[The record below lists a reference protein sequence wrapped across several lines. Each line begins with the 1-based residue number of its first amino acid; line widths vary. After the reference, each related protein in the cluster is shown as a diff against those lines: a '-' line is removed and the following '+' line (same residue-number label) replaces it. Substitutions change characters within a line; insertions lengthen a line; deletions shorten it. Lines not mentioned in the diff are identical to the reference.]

1 MAHPSNI
8 IVLRTGTTS
17 EIIFHIYTFAQIYLY
32 TTIQKKTSE
41 RLSDS
46 QILKVRFD
54 SRGMDLHD
62 FPLVYYFV
70 HHSFSLF

>member
-17 EIIFHIYTFAQIYLY
+17 EIIFHIYTFAQMYLY

-54 SRGMDLHD
+54 SRGTDLHD